1 MQPNTEFATIPG
13 ETQKDQRERAE
24 TYLPK
29 ATPTHADPNCPRCS
43 GTGDIEV
50 PFPQVK
56 LPAGV
61 KLFDMASDACP
72 CTVAVRRRQQLDK
85 ISPGLSMLAP
95 AADSILA
102 GRLRHDLRVRAD
114 RPVLLAHLAR
124 ALQGGPVPSI
134 RIVTDLDVA
143 STWVANAKQVR
154 DSEVADHR
162 DREEVD
168 GFSRIVDLAAPPQL
182 LVLLLGVKTAEMRG
196 LGGVV
201 QEVVQCR
208 AQRGK
213 PTWVVDS
220 DSRPYGP
227 ASAAWSADLGDL
239 FSTWPGV
246 RLSSAQEAGEHVDL
260 AAAAQAAQAAPGSAA
275 GTAGA
280 VRNTMVAEA
289 LDKLKD
295 VWTPSR
301 YDSKGNAWGIC
312 PPSAGGCGAVDKYS
326 VFAPTRQ
333 PKPDVTPQA
342 LGKCSKPGCAL
353 FAVRPAARLAEQGAT
368 APAPDAAPSPQAA
381 PAVPQA
387 APAATVPQAAKKRSA
402 REVLIDLLRIGSS
415 DPPVAVPRATLEQ
428 HAALRSLEA
437 AKQQL
442 RQEGVVIESTREG
455 NAYSWIHRR

>member
-1 MQPNTEFATIPG
+1 MENSNVCTIPG
-13 ETQKDQRERAE
+13 ELDRRVHDAPQRAE
-24 TYLPK
+24 IGPPSPNKYGIIGDGDPDCPK
-29 ATPTHADPNCPRCS
+29 CRGRGCLDRQ
-43 GTGDIEV
+43 D
-50 PFPQVK
+50 
-56 LPAGV
+56 GV
-61 KLFDMASDACP
+61 YTTASPCAC
-72 CTVAVRRRQQLDK
+72 ARVRRLRETILRCWPLDAVQA
-85 ISPGLSMLAP
+85 AP
-95 AADSILA
+95 ATASLLT
-102 GRLRHDLRVRAD
+102 GRLGTSLRVRAARD
-114 RPVLLAHLAR
+114 SLLAHLGAALRKHNKIELVRLTTDADLATAWLAR
-124 ALQGGPVPSI
+124 AGE
-134 RIVTDLDVA
+134 
-143 STWVANAKQVR
+143 VR
-154 DSEVADHR
+154 DDEVAER
-162 DREEVD
+162 LASREEED
-168 GFSRIVDLAAPPQL
+168 SYTRLIDLVAPPAL
-182 LVLLLGVKTAEMRG
+182 LVVRLGVKAAKLSSLPGIVLEA
-196 LGGVV
+196 V
-201 QEVVQCR
+201 QIRQER
-208 AQRGK
+208 SKA
-213 PTWVVDS
+213 TWIVDS
-220 DSRPYGP
+220 DAQPLAPGHLAYSD
-227 ASAAWSADLGDL
+227 ALADALA
-239 FSTWPGV
+239 TWPGV

-260 AAAAQAAQAAPGSAA
+260 AAAAQEAQAAPGNAA
-275 GTAGA
+275 GTTPA
-280 VRNTMVAEA
+280 VRNKMVAEA
-289 LDKLKD
+289 MDKLKD

-387 APAATVPQAAKKRSA
+387 APAASVPQAAKKRSA